1 METSDKFNKQETLC
15 WYCANAVPNNK
26 TGKGCSWSR
35 EFKPVEGWDAEE
47 TLVISRPDREVG
59 ECAIQSFIVKGC
71 PCFDRDSTSVITQI
85 PVGYKRR

>member
-1 METSDKFNKQETLC
+1 MLEAIDKFNKQETLC

-35 EFKPVEGWDAEE
+35 EFKPVEGWDAEA
-47 TLVISRPDREVG
+47 TLVITRNDGERP
-59 ECAIQSFIVKGC
+59 IPSYIVNGC

-85 PVGYKRR
+85 PVQYKRR